1 MPREVIAG
9 LRDLQIKLKNMP
21 DKVQNKILRN
31 AATFAVNPL
40 VQEAKRSVPVSDR
53 NYLARTYRGTL
64 IAPGFG
70 KRSIAKKVKLYQDG
84 KFAKAMVGVKPEA
97 YYLLQ
102 FVERGTSKQPKQ
114 PWLEPAYRKTRR
126 KVLTRFQEQM
136 KKKILESAKGKR

>member
-1 MPREVIAG
+1 MPKEQIVG
-9 LRDLQIKLKNMP
+9 LRELQIKLRNMP
-21 DKVQNKILRN
+21 EKVQKKVLRN
-31 AATFAVNPL
+31 AATLAVNPL
-40 VQEAKRSVPVSDR
+40 VQEAKRSVPVSSR
-53 NYLARTYRGTL
+53 TYLAKTYRKKL

-102 FVERGTSKQPKQ
+102 FVERGTSYQRKQ

-126 KVLTRFQEQM
+126 AVLSRFQEVMRQ
-136 KKKILESAKGKR
+136 KILQSAKGKR

>member
-1 MPREVIAG
+1 
-9 LRDLQIKLKNMP
+9 
-21 DKVQNKILRN
+21 
-31 AATFAVNPL
+31 
-40 VQEAKRSVPVSDR
+40 
-53 NYLARTYRGTL
+53 LARTYRGTL

-126 KVLTRFQEQM
+126 TVLTRFQEQM

>member
-1 MPREVIAG
+1 MPETVEG
-9 LRDLQIKLKNMP
+9 LRDLQFKLKNMP
-21 DKVQNKILRN
+21 DKVQGKILRN

-40 VQEAKRSVPVSDR
+40 VSEARRSVPVSSR
-53 NYLARTYRGTL
+53 NYLARTYRGKL

-70 KRSIAKKVKLYQDG
+70 KRSIKKKVKLYQGG
-84 KFAKAMVGVKPEA
+84 KFAKAMVGVLPEA

-102 FVERGTSKQPKQ
+102 FVERGTSKQSKQ

-126 KVLTRFQEQM
+126 QVLTRFKEQM